1 MVAQSGPLWSQLV
14 VQLVLTSPKIS
25 YGSVRD
31 KLKSFRDGQGRC
43 YSQGGAGQDKAK
55 NLGGRAGNVSYY
67 AGHGKLRKSV
77 DWNPY
82 SRGTLIWVASSSVSQ
97 ICSTFI
103 IMIITMIIILV
114 QCCHNVMQGH
124 NGVSRGK
131 ELPQAGRPS
140 LQPMLTRIHY
150 NIY

>member
-1 MVAQSGPLWSQLV
+1 M

-25 YGSVRD
+25 YGFVRD

-77 DWNPY
+77 D
-82 SRGTLIWVASSSVSQ
+82 
-97 ICSTFI
+97 
-103 IMIITMIIILV
+103 
-114 QCCHNVMQGH
+114 
-124 NGVSRGK
+124 
-131 ELPQAGRPS
+131 
-140 LQPMLTRIHY
+140 
-150 NIY
+150 

>member
-1 MVAQSGPLWSQLV
+1 MVAQSGPLWSHLV

-67 AGHGKLRKSV
+67 AGHGKLRKSF
-77 DWNPY
+77 DWNCYLDLGCLKFSQSNMLNIHNHDHHYDHNPC
-82 SRGTLIWVASSSVSQ
+82 SVLSQ
-97 ICSTFI
+97 CNAGP
-103 IMIITMIIILV
+103 
-114 QCCHNVMQGH
+114 QCCFKGQGTPPGGASIPADNAYTH
-124 NGVSRGK
+124 
-131 ELPQAGRPS
+131 S
-140 LQPMLTRIHY
+140 L
-150 NIY
+150 